1 MELLILNQ
9 YGQFVWAA
17 FLFTFLSCFL
27 LYFKTKK
34 EFKKQEK
41 IHRKNFCSNEIFKIL
56 DKDYI
61 LKIVKEKKW
70 VSFFHRYPY
79 KKILENGFPK
89 SDKEIIEEY
98 IIKNPSATAT
108 LRGSIY

>member
-9 YGQFVWAA
+9 YEQFVWAA

-41 IHRKNFCSNEIFKIL
+41 IFFNEFK
-56 DKDYI
+56 K
-61 LKIVKEKKW
+61 LKTIKIKATEKKEN
-70 VSFFHRYPY
+70 
-79 KKILENGFPK
+79 KKAIY
-89 SDKEIIEEY
+89 S
-98 IIKNPSATAT
+98 
-108 LRGSIY
+108 GSSI